1 MIWWGGGR
9 GGGIVENEIS
19 PSLFW
24 AVQFEK
30 LFGLA
35 GLAAGDPGFDEKN
48 PAESWSEKIVK
59 KTLKTLKL
67 NLKEIFFVKSR
78 RRLKKQRKFEEKDWK
93 YSKMKVILYN

>member
-35 GLAAGDPGFDEKN
+35 GLAPGDPGFDEKN
-48 PAESWSEKIVK
+48 PAESW
-59 KTLKTLKL
+59 
-67 NLKEIFFVKSR
+67 
-78 RRLKKQRKFEEKDWK
+78 
-93 YSKMKVILYN
+93 